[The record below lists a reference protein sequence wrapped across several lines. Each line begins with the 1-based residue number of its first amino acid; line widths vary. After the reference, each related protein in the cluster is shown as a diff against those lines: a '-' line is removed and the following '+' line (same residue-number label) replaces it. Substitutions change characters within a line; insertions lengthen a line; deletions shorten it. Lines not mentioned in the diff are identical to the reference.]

1 MDSAKIISKFELYVD
16 DGTELSATDE
26 LELLNKKYQE
36 VCSTM
41 PWEFLK
47 KEFGANNTGII
58 AGLPVA
64 LPDDFQYIQ
73 ETEFNGVVGKFV
85 FVGDRCFKV
94 VNFSDKHKYQG
105 NNYCWVDIVNGK
117 LVFNETENLIGKNLT
132 YDYIYMPKDLEIDD
146 EPVFPSR
153 FHPILYHLMAS
164 DDYAIQQFDK
174 AKSYANENEAKAEK
188 LLEQMKIWNANLI
201 V

>member
-36 VCSTM
+36 VCSIM

-47 KEFGANNTGII
+47 KGFSGTISGTSID
-58 AGLPVA
+58 LPT
-64 LPDDFQYIQ
+64 DFQYIL
-73 ETEFNGVVGKFV
+73 ETEVNATVGRFV
-85 FVGDRCFKV
+85 FMGDRYFQL
-94 VNFSDKHKYQG
+94 VNFQDRRLYQNSG
-105 NNYCWVDIVNGK
+105 YCWVNLGTSK
-117 LVFNETENLIGKNLT
+117 LEFSESLSGTIT
-132 YDYIYMPKDLEIDD
+132 YDYVHIPDDLELDD
-146 EPVFPSR
+146 EPIFPKR
-153 FHPILYHLMAS
+153 FHHILYHLMAS

-188 LLEQMKIWNANLI
+188 ILEQMKIWNANLQ